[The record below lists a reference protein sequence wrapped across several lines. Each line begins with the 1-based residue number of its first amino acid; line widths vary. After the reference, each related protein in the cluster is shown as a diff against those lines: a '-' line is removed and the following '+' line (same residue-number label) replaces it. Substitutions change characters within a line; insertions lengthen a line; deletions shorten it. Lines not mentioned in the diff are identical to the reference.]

1 MERKTFIKNCGLACL
16 SFLPMTSL
24 LSSCV
29 SSKSIS
35 VNIDKNNTVTLAL
48 SQFEIIK
55 NGTSTFRNFLILH
68 NDLLQYPICVYR
80 ISATNYSALLMRCSH
95 QGAELTAYGDKLV
108 CSAHGSEFDKI
119 GQFQSAPA
127 DKALKS
133 FPVIIGQTDIQI
145 LIQSV

>member
-1 MERKTFIKNCGLACL
+1 MERKAFIKNCGLACL
-16 SFLPMTSL
+16 SFLPLSSF

-29 SSKSIS
+29 SSKSIN
-35 VNIDKNNTVTLAL
+35 VNIDKNNTIVLPI
-48 SQFEIIK
+48 SQFEIVK
-55 NGTSTFRNFLILH
+55 NGTTTFRRFIILN
-68 NDLLQYPICVYR
+68 NDLLQYPICIYR
-80 ISATNYSALLMRCSH
+80 LSATEFSAILMRCSH

-108 CSAHGSEFDKI
+108 CSAHGSEFDKK

-145 LIQSV
+145 IIQSV